1 MANPYSDGKRVNVLN
16 SAVVYLDILGVKAAL
31 RSGTSLAR
39 QRRDATALRRALD
52 RCWPELVP
60 RHEEDLSL
68 LKASAFTDNV
78 VVGIPIRADLAFEEG
93 DLGSALLQVAAFQLE
108 MVLCGYP
115 LRGAIDVGA
124 LYLDDQMAWGTGL
137 LKSYAAEQEHALEP
151 RVILTRSAL
160 KLVYKHLR
168 YYGQVEESPHFLE
181 LLIDRDGRPFINYL
195 EASDVGDGFGPE
207 PSDIVKHRKV
217 VLNGLEKYRGDRAI
231 HSKFVWMA
239 HYHNYFCS
247 LYRRLKRLTIQ
258 STLLSYQ
265 FSRLPASLGS
275 LRVP

>member
-1 MANPYSDGKRVNVLN
+1 MANPYREGERVNVLN

-31 RSGTSLAR
+31 KAGTSLGR
-39 QRRDATALRRALD
+39 QHRDATSLRKALD

-60 RHEEDLSL
+60 NHEEDLNL

-115 LRGAIDVGA
+115 LRGAIDIGT

-137 LKSYAAEQEHALEP
+137 LRAYAAEHEFALEP

-160 KLVYKHLR
+160 KLVSKHLG
-168 YYGQVEESPHFLE
+168 YYGQVEESPHFVE
-181 LLIDRDGRPFINYL
+181 ILIDRDARPFINYL
-195 EASDVGDGFGPE
+195 EASDLGEGDGPE
-207 PSDIVKHRKV
+207 PSDIAKHREV
-217 VLNGLEKYRGDRAI
+217 VVNGLEKHLGDRTI

-247 LYRRLKRLTIQ
+247 LYHRLKKLTIQ
-258 STLLSYQ
+258 STLLSYK
-265 FSRLPASLGS
+265 FSRLPASIGS
-275 LRVP
+275 IRVP